1 MKILDRYIL
10 TSYLKTFISV
20 FLILMLIFVLQTI
33 WLYIRELAGKDLDV
47 MIIFKFLIY
56 FMPKLIPLVLPLTI
70 LLSSIMV
77 FGDFAENYE
86 FAAMK
91 STGISLMRAMS
102 GLSIFIVILGITTF
116 FFSNNVIPWAEYN
129 SYNLRRNIAK
139 LKPAMLLAKGQ
150 FNEVGETGYNIK
162 FSDKTGDNE
171 QYLQNVII
179 HIKGDDGRTN
189 ATTIKAKSG
198 ELISADTSNVL
209 KLVLFDGN
217 YYSDMHPKSIAA
229 RKKVPFAK
237 SKFDKYIINI
247 DISSLNNEDDLDDK
261 SITNKYNMLNIS
273 DLNYTLDSLSQQ
285 YDKEYKDFSERL
297 YNRSITPSLKQKSKK
312 PILKEVDTT
321 KNDSMYFGNILDL
334 FETQNKSQILR
345 IATNSIKSSN
355 LDITRR
361 ENTFK
366 LSESNFNKH
375 IIALHEK
382 LALGFAC
389 IILFFVGAPLGA
401 LIRKGGIGL
410 PMVIAI
416 LLFLT
421 YHFIGI
427 FATNSAKSGGLN
439 PVIATWFSTL
449 IMLPLGFFLTKRA
462 TEDKGLFGFGNFV
475 EPIKKLFGIKDKEDI
490 DYKFLI
496 SFTNDKLFEVIKN
509 YEELGHTSEI
519 KYEAIKI
526 LNFRGL
532 DLEAIRKEHIEIKEE
547 YVNSKKISDDFI
559 DHSKFSIILYSIGAI
574 LIILFFVFKNNKL
587 PSLASASVQIGII
600 SLFLY
605 VIYYIK
611 GYLNISSFYNTIKKP
626 KRKPNMILIILGLPI
641 YFLSYFLLKR
651 KISDDLKQNCIDS
664 IK

>member
-1 MKILDRYIL
+1 
-10 TSYLKTFISV
+10 
-20 FLILMLIFVLQTI
+20 MLIFVLQTI

-321 KNDSMYFGNILDL
+321 KNDSIYSGNILDL
-334 FETQNKSQILR
+334 FETKNKSQILR

-547 YVNSKKISDDFI
+547 YVNSKKINDDFI

-587 PSLASASVQIGII
+587 PSLASASLQIGII

-626 KRKPNMILIILGLPI
+626 KRKPNVILIILGLPI

>member
-1 MKILDRYIL
+1 
-10 TSYLKTFISV
+10 
-20 FLILMLIFVLQTI
+20 MLIFVLQTI

-47 MIIFKFLIY
+47 IIIFKFLIY

-77 FGDFAENYE
+77 FGDLAENYE

-102 GLSIFIVILGITTF
+102 GLSVFIVILGITTF

-179 HIKGDDGRTN
+179 HIKGDDGKTN

-198 ELISADTSNVL
+198 ELISADSSNVL

-217 YYSDMHPKSIAA
+217 YYSDNMHPKSIKA

-247 DISSLNNEDDLDDK
+247 DISSINNEDNLDDK

-285 YDKEYKDFSERL
+285 YNKEYKEFSKRL
-297 YNRSITPSLKQKSKK
+297 YNRSITPSLKIKSKK
-312 PILKEVDTT
+312 TLSEEVPTT
-321 KNDSMYFGNILDL
+321 KSDSMYSGNILDL
-334 FETQNKSQILR
+334 FETKNKNQILR
-345 IATNSIKSSN
+345 IAANSIKSSN

-366 LSESNFNKH
+366 TSESNFNKH

-475 EPIKKLFGIKDKEDI
+475 EPIKKLLGIKDQEAI
-490 DYKFLI
+490 DYKFLT

-526 LNFRGL
+526 LNFRDLNL
-532 DLEAIRKEHIEIKEE
+532 DDIRKKNIEIKEE
-547 YVNSKKISDDFI
+547 YVNSEKISNDFI
-559 DHSKFSIILYSIGAI
+559 DHSRFSIILYSIGTI
-574 LIILFFVFKNNKL
+574 LIILYFVFRNNKL
-587 PSLASASVQIGII
+587 PSLASASIQIGII

-611 GYLNISSFYNTIKKP
+611 SYLNISSFYNAIKKP
-626 KRKPNMILIILGLPI
+626 KRKPNIIFIILGLPI

>member
-1 MKILDRYIL
+1 
-10 TSYLKTFISV
+10 
-20 FLILMLIFVLQTI
+20 
-33 WLYIRELAGKDLDV
+33 
-47 MIIFKFLIY
+47 
-56 FMPKLIPLVLPLTI
+56 
-70 LLSSIMV
+70 
-77 FGDFAENYE
+77 
-86 FAAMK
+86 
-91 STGISLMRAMS
+91 
-102 GLSIFIVILGITTF
+102 
-116 FFSNNVIPWAEYN
+116 
-129 SYNLRRNIAK
+129 
-139 LKPAMLLAKGQ
+139 
-150 FNEVGETGYNIK
+150 
-162 FSDKTGDNE
+162 
-171 QYLQNVII
+171 
-179 HIKGDDGRTN
+179 
-189 ATTIKAKSG
+189 
-198 ELISADTSNVL
+198 
-209 KLVLFDGN
+209 
-217 YYSDMHPKSIAA
+217 
-229 RKKVPFAK
+229 
-237 SKFDKYIINI
+237 
-247 DISSLNNEDDLDDK
+247 
-261 SITNKYNMLNIS
+261 
-273 DLNYTLDSLSQQ
+273 
-285 YDKEYKDFSERL
+285 
-297 YNRSITPSLKQKSKK
+297 
-312 PILKEVDTT
+312 
-321 KNDSMYFGNILDL
+321 
-334 FETQNKSQILR
+334 
-345 IATNSIKSSN
+345 
-355 LDITRR
+355 
-361 ENTFK
+361 
-366 LSESNFNKH
+366 
-375 IIALHEK
+375 
-382 LALGFAC
+382 
-389 IILFFVGAPLGA
+389 
-401 LIRKGGIGL
+401 
-410 PMVIAI
+410 MVIAI

-547 YVNSKKISDDFI
+547 YVNSKKINDDFI

-587 PSLASASVQIGII
+587 PSLASASLQIGII

-626 KRKPNMILIILGLPI
+626 KRKPNVILIILGLPI

>member
-1 MKILDRYIL
+1 
-10 TSYLKTFISV
+10 
-20 FLILMLIFVLQTI
+20 MLIFVLQTI
-33 WLYIRELAGKDLDV
+33 WLYIRELAGKDLDI

-102 GLSIFIVILGITTF
+102 GLSIFIVILGIMIF

-129 SYNLRRNIAK
+129 SFNLRTNIAK
-139 LKPAMLLAKGQ
+139 KKPAMLLAKDQ
-150 FNEVGETGYNIK
+150 FNKIPKTNYNIK
-162 FSDKTGDNE
+162 FNDKSESPDRYVNNIAIHTINLKD
-171 QYLQNVII
+171 VII
-179 HIKGDDGRTN
+179 HIKGDDGLIN
-189 ATTIKAKSG
+189 ATTIKSKTG
-198 ELISADTSNVL
+198 ELISADTSSVM

-297 YNRSITPSLKQKSKK
+297 YNRSITPSLKQKSNK

-475 EPIKKLFGIKDKEDI
+475 EPIKKLFGIKDKEAL

-574 LIILFFVFKNNKL
+574 LIILFFVLKNNKL

-626 KRKPNMILIILGLPI
+626 KRKPNVILIILGLPI